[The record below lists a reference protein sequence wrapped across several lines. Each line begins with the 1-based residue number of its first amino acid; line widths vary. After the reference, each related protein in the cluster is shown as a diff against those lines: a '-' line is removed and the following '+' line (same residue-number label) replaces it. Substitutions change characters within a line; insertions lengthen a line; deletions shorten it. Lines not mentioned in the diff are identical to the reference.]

1 MDPALAKGTPK
12 AVAAGS
18 DGTVWLA
25 VWGFSTPGANAIV
38 KLVPGAAGPT
48 ATVYKLG
55 QVLAP
60 LSIATDTKGNV
71 WYSGTS
77 FGGPGGVGRLAGV
90 IAATTPDPVI
100 VTLPIT
106 DPTPGSTA
114 TPLAPVAAATAKI
127 TDPRV
132 RGDSITANQI
142 CVGPPED
149 RCSLVYLV
157 QTHEY
162 VKGFPN
168 THGYAAAAKTLT
180 TIGKATVTLKGGQS
194 KKITIKLNRKGKK
207 LLKKLKKFKAT
218 LTVTQSRNGAKPK
231 QLLKKNV
238 KFKK

>member
-1 MDPALAKGTPK
+1 M
-12 AVAAGS
+12 
-18 DGTVWLA
+18 
-25 VWGFSTPGANAIV
+25 

-48 ATVYKLG
+48 PTVYKLG

-77 FGGPGGVGRLAGV
+77 FGGPGGVGRLANV
-90 IAATTPDPVI
+90 IATTPDPG
-100 VTLPIT
+100 TPAPIT
-106 DPTPGSTA
+106 APITTPTPA
-114 TPLAPVAAATAKI
+114 PLVPVAAATAKI
-127 TDPRV
+127 TDPKV
-132 RGDSITANQI
+132 KGDSITANQI

-149 RCSLVYLV
+149 RCSLIYLI

-168 THGYAAAAKTLT
+168 THGYAAKATLT
-180 TIGKATVTLKGGQS
+180 TIGKATVTLKGGQK
-194 KKITIKLNRKGKK
+194 KKITIKLNSKGKK
-207 LLKKLKKFKAT
+207 LLKKIKKFKAT

-231 QLLKKNV
+231 QILKKNV